1 MIGQNGI
8 PRVGVLPYQKDD
20 GTLYVPEGY
29 IKGIE
34 RVGCEPVQINYDTPL
49 HTLLPLAASL
59 DAMLFSGGVDVDPR
73 HYGAEREPEC
83 GRSNLMRDQL
93 ELALLDIL
101 MQRCT
106 PILGICRG
114 LQIINVG
121 LGGTLTQD
129 VPKRY
134 GVVHQQES
142 NEKSPFWHDLKIVP
156 GTKLHE
162 IMGAET
168 ILTDSYHHQCID
180 KLAPGLKPNAYSMEG
195 FIEGFELAE
204 GPQFLLALQW
214 HPEKTLDDD
223 EISIRPFEA
232 LRKAIH

>member
-1 MIGQNGI
+1 MAERKYIIGI
-8 PRVGVLPYQKDD
+8 TPYKDAE
-20 GTLYVPEGY
+20 GKEYVPPRY
-29 IKGIE
+29 ISGIE
-34 RVGCEPVQINYDTPL
+34 NNNGEAVMISRSTPL
-49 HTLLPLAASL
+49 DEIESIVAKL
-59 DAMLFSGGVDVDPR
+59 DGMLFSGGVDVDPR

-83 GRSNLMRDQL
+83 GKSNLMRDQL

-134 GVVHQQES
+134 GVVHQQEN

-204 GPQFLLALQW
+204 GPQFLLAMQW